1 MPVITILLLID
12 CHRRSY
18 GMQYK
23 HYVLRSLRML
33 TKRPECLLYVP
44 PVEHNLNH
52 IPDRVVLNLWLVE
65 QFDATE
71 AIASAA
77 PAAPNM

>member
-1 MPVITILLLID
+1 
-12 CHRRSY
+12 
-18 GMQYK
+18 MQYK

-65 QFDATE
+65 QFDAAVREQDLADIDQEIKDLKNQKLKVMSTKYRV
-71 AIASAA
+71 
-77 PAAPNM
+77 